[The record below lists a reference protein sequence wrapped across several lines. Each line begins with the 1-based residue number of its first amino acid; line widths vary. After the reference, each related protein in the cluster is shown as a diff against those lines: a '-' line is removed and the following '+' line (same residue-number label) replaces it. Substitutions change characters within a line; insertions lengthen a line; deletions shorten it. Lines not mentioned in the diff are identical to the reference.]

1 MNRVNDW
8 RSLLAIANEDLAKI
22 GYELKIYEE
31 DGCYSCDIWKNGVAY
46 NIYAEN
52 YYEDELSELIND
64 AWHHVKTELPTSEW
78 NTIHI
83 SCKADFTPDFL
94 RQLANAIEMQEEKDN
109 LHLETENGYA
119 DVMLWLYD

>member
-8 RSLLAIANEDLAKI
+8 KNLLAIANADLATI
-22 GYELKIYEE
+22 GCELKIYEE
-31 DGCYSCDIWKNGVAY
+31 DGCYSCDIWRNGVAY

-64 AWHHVKTELPTSEW
+64 AWNYVKNEIPKSEW

-83 SCKADFTPDFL
+83 ACKADFTPDFL
-94 RQLANAIEMQEEKDN
+94 RQLANTIESQAERDN
-109 LHLETENGYA
+109 LHFETENGYA
-119 DVMLWLYD
+119 DVML